1 MSTTKTKRTLK
12 FYSKQELK
20 DLVPFIKDGQK
31 PTEENLKSFC
41 EKYNR
46 NFESVRVY
54 VYIKRKRNRDN
65 KALIKGA
72 PKASLKPTMK
82 DKTTVNLS
90 KGEFKIPI
98 SNWNVSNE
106 NGQFYFVVKF

>member
-1 MSTTKTKRTLK
+1 MSTTKKTLK
-12 FYSKQELK
+12 FYTKEENKELAPFINGEKQPTASALK
-20 DLVPFIKDGQK
+20 D
-31 PTEENLKSFC
+31 FC
-41 EKYNR
+41 DKYNR
-46 NFESVRVY
+46 SLNSVQVRIY
-54 VYIKRKRNRDN
+54 TLRRRK
-65 KALIKGA
+65 KTTKSLIKGS
-72 PKASLKPTMK
+72 PVASLKPTLK

>member
-1 MSTTKTKRTLK
+1 MSTTKKTLK
-12 FYSKQELK
+12 FYTKEENK
-20 DLVPFIKDGQK
+20 ELVPFIKGDLQ
-31 PTEENLKSFC
+31 PTKEALNDFC

-46 NFESVRVY
+46 NFESVRVRI
-54 VYIKRKRNRDN
+54 YILRRKNKTK
-65 KALIKGA
+65 KALVKGS
-72 PKASLKPTMK
+72 PVASLKPTMK